1 MYNVK
6 IGLIITL
13 FVTITLSCN
22 DEKLDKLETSE
33 FVFETTRIIEDYE
46 MTNEDIELLQELG
59 FSGSSG
65 IVMERTN
72 NLNGSTYIYY
82 LMEGDIEIRKD
93 LLKSM
98 VEDSPDNGR
107 VEQYRTTNLVIGPFP
122 RTIRVIA
129 INMNNVDLRQGLTMA
144 IQNYNNE
151 NINLNFTLEFRT
163 VTNVWQI
170 ISAVNDS
177 DILVQQ
183 LGNDPGGSSGF
194 PVGGDP
200 YSNLYV
206 SDATATFGLDVCE
219 HVFTHEIGHCIGL
232 RHTDFFNRSIS
243 CGIGGNEGDAGVG
256 AIHIPGTPATTDVDM
271 NSIML
276 SCFNGSET
284 GEFSNFDRVALGT
297 VY

>member
-1 MYNVK
+1 MNNVK
-6 IGLIITL
+6 ICLIITL
-13 FVTITLSCN
+13 FVTIALSCN
-22 DEKLDKLETSE
+22 DEKLDKLKTSE

-46 MTNEDIELLQELG
+46 MPNEDIELLQELG

-82 LMEGDIEIRKD
+82 LMEGDIEIRKY

-107 VEQYRTTNLVIGPFP
+107 VEQYRTTNLVGGPFP

-129 INMNNVDLRQGLTMA
+129 FNMNNTDLIQGLTMA

-151 NINLNFTLEFRT
+151 NINLNFTIEFRT
-163 VTNVWQI
+163 VTNVWQT

-183 LGNDPGGSSGF
+183 LGNEAGGSAGF
-194 PVGGDP
+194 PVGGNP

-206 SDATATFGLDVCE
+206 SDATAAFGLDVCE

-232 RHTDFFNRSIS
+232 RHTDFFN
-243 CGIGGNEGDAGVG
+243 
-256 AIHIPGTPATTDVDM
+256 
-271 NSIML
+271 
-276 SCFNGSET
+276 
-284 GEFSNFDRVALGT
+284 
-297 VY
+297 